1 MKRPQI
7 TPGDWH
13 LGQRAG
19 ADHGA
24 IYGPKGEEV
33 ALPLGFFMENYE
45 AKANARAIAALPALI
60 EALEKTF
67 ASLEDAREIIL
78 DLDPDAHARTR
89 PLSDQIAN
97 ARSALRLAGYEF

>member
-24 IYGPKGEEV
+24 IYGPKGEEI
-33 ALPLGFFMENYE
+33 ALPLGFFMEDKE
-45 AKANARAIAALPALI
+45 AKANARAIASIPALL
-60 EALEKTF
+60 EALE
-67 ASLEDAREIIL
+67 SCLERMDKVQAMTNYPLAWPREQAR
-78 DLDPDAHARTR
+78 A
-89 PLSDQIAN
+89 
-97 ARSALRLAGYEF
+97 ALTLAGYEF

>member
-24 IYGPKGEEV
+24 IYGSKGEEI
-33 ALPLGFFMENYE
+33 ALPLGFFMEDNE
-45 AKANARAIAALPALI
+45 AKANARAIASVPALL
-60 EALEKTF
+60 EALELADTTIQRL
-67 ASLEDAREIIL
+67 APNGSRATQG
-78 DLDPDAHARTR
+78 TR
-89 PLSDQIAN
+89 DVIA
-97 ARSALRLAGYEF
+97 AALTLAGYEF

>member
-24 IYGPKGEEV
+24 IYGPKGEEI
-33 ALPLGFFMENYE
+33 ALPLGFFMEDNE
-45 AKANARAIAALPALI
+45 AKANARAIAALPALL
-60 EALEKTF
+60 EALEDFVRLAQNSPFGSTI
-67 ASLEDAREIIL
+67 E
-78 DLDPDAHARTR
+78 AHESYFKEAA
-89 PLSDQIAN
+89 Q
-97 ARSALRLAGYEF
+97 ALTLAGYEF

>member
-13 LGQRAG
+13 LGKRAG

-33 ALPLGFFMENYE
+33 ALPLGFFMEEDE
-45 AKANARAIAALPALI
+45 AKANARAIAAIPALL
-60 EALEKTF
+60 EALEAMLEAYAPFHQQSVNYKGGEEGLHSAVRKTR
-67 ASLEDAREIIL
+67 A
-78 DLDPDAHARTR
+78 
-89 PLSDQIAN
+89 
-97 ARSALRLAGYEF
+97 ALRLAGYEF